1 MEVSEGPATLGTL
14 SIHVGTAI
22 SWQGAGS
29 QMRPERLGGETVG
42 ISAGIIIGS
51 CIGSCIGIARDRAR
65 WLHFTPRSMAQQ
77 EQSLLIS
84 NVSWLLLLLLIVVS
98 NSIAAIA
105 CTIAIQ
111 DRSHMDHTG

>member
-1 MEVSEGPATLGTL
+1 
-14 SIHVGTAI
+14 
-22 SWQGAGS
+22 
-29 QMRPERLGGETVG
+29 MRPERLGGETVG

-51 CIGSCIGIARDRAR
+51 CIGIARDRAR
-65 WLHFTPRSMAQQ
+65 WLHFTPRSMAEQ

-84 NVSWLLLLLLIVVS
+84 NVPWLLLLLLSIGIGIRIVAS